1 MNNRLLSGA
10 GIALPVA
17 AALTGCAEKAPER
30 PNIIIM
36 MTDDHTCRALS
47 CYDSSLMH
55 TPNLDRLAEE
65 GMLFENCYVAN
76 AISGPSRACIL
87 TGKYSHANGFTD
99 NSRTFDGDQQTFP
112 KLLHESGYQTAMIG
126 KWHLNSEP
134 QGFDYWSILIGQG
147 EYYAPKFW
155 QQEGEVVE
163 EGYVTDIITDKAI
176 SFIDQCDKE
185 RPFAMLYY
193 HKAPHRNWMPAQR
206 HLGIYNDH
214 TFPEPATLLDDY
226 SGRGTAAR
234 EQEMEIGT
242 HMWPEWDLKV
252 MTREQLEAPY
262 DLGDWSNAN
271 VADVSRANNH
281 RASVEQFKAAWD
293 RMTPEEK
300 ARWDEAYAPR
310 IEEWKAM
317 QKRGVSE
324 EEIVRWKYQQYM
336 RDYCA
341 VIKAVDENVGRLMA
355 HLESIGE
362 LDNTIIIYTSDQGFF
377 LGEHG
382 WFDKRFMYE
391 ECHRTPLLVRY
402 PKAVKAGTRTKAL
415 AMNIDFAPTLLEF
428 AGVEI
433 PDDIQGR
440 SLVPVLTSRKG
451 SAPKDWREAVYYHYY
466 EYPSWHSVKR
476 HYGIRTNDYKL
487 IHFYND
493 VDEWELYDLREGTEG
508 EMTNVYDH
516 PDYADTR
523 AHLHTLL
530 QEVQSECGDTD
541 PMEREFEW
549 FKGAG
554 SL

>member
-1 MNNRLLSGA
+1 
-10 GIALPVA
+10 
-17 AALTGCAEKAPER
+17 
-30 PNIIIM
+30 
-36 MTDDHTCRALS
+36 
-47 CYDSSLMH
+47 
-55 TPNLDRLAEE
+55 
-65 GMLFENCYVAN
+65 
-76 AISGPSRACIL
+76 
-87 TGKYSHANGFTD
+87 
-99 NSRTFDGDQQTFP
+99 
-112 KLLHESGYQTAMIG
+112 
-126 KWHLNSEP
+126 
-134 QGFDYWSILIGQG
+134 
-147 EYYAPKFW
+147 
-155 QQEGEVVE
+155 
-163 EGYVTDIITDKAI
+163 
-176 SFIDQCDKE
+176 
-185 RPFAMLYY
+185 
-193 HKAPHRNWMPAQR
+193 
-206 HLGIYNDH
+206 
-214 TFPEPATLLDDY
+214 
-226 SGRGTAAR
+226 
-234 EQEMEIGT
+234 
-242 HMWPEWDLKV
+242 
-252 MTREQLEAPY
+252 
-262 DLGDWSNAN
+262 
-271 VADVSRANNH
+271 
-281 RASVEQFKAAWD
+281 
-293 RMTPEEK
+293 
-300 ARWDEAYAPR
+300 
-310 IEEWKAM
+310 
-317 QKRGVSE
+317 
-324 EEIVRWKYQQYM
+324 
-336 RDYCA
+336 
-341 VIKAVDENVGRLMA
+341 
-355 HLESIGE
+355 
-362 LDNTIIIYTSDQGFF
+362 
-377 LGEHG
+377 
-382 WFDKRFMYE
+382 MYE